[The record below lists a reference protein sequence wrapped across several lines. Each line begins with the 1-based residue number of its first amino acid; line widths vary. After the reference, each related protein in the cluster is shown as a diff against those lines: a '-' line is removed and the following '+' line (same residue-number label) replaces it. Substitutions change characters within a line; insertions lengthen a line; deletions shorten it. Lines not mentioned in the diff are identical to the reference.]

1 MRVFLV
7 RHGQTEWNASGRAQG
22 HSDVGL
28 DEIGHAQSLAA
39 AHRLA
44 STGAQRVYTSDLQRS
59 VHTANPIAEALGVP
73 LTVRDDLRER
83 TFGTLEGAHYTEIR
97 AWFAAECRARN
108 LMEHE
113 IRPDGGESLRD
124 VWHRLAKFQKSL
136 DKIRDSAVVVSHGGT
151 LGLLLAR
158 LLRGSVQTARG
169 FRFENASVTE
179 VIRRPDGTWQLL
191 RYADTSHLH
200 EVHDDLGIKA

>member
-1 MRVFLV
+1 
-7 RHGQTEWNASGRAQG
+7 
-22 HSDVGL
+22 
-28 DEIGHAQSLAA
+28 
-39 AHRLA
+39 
-44 STGAQRVYTSDLQRS
+44 
-59 VHTANPIAEALGVP
+59 
-73 LTVRDDLRER
+73 
-83 TFGTLEGAHYTEIR
+83 
-97 AWFAAECRARN
+97 
-108 LMEHE
+108 MEHE